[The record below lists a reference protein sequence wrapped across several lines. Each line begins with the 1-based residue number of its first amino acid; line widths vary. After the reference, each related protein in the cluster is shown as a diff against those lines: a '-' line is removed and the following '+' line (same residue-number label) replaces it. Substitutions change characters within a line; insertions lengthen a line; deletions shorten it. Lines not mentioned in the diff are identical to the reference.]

1 MIYEKN
7 RIFLKNK
14 KINNLDKFVIKF
26 VKILEKYTRYVIVS
40 GYVSILFG
48 RSRATEYIDI
58 IVEKKDLSE
67 FFSHL
72 EKKNYW
78 LINASFNEANENIK
92 YNAIRIAKKGKFIP
106 NIELK
111 IAKTDIEKIAL
122 SERIRVFLN
131 SSSIYIS
138 PIELQIAYKL
148 FLSSEKDIED
158 ARHLFNIFSD
168 KIKIEELKKMVEE
181 LKVEKKLKYLGIKY
195 D

>member
-1 MIYEKN
+1 MSK
-7 RIFLKNK
+7 
-14 KINNLDKFVIKF
+14 
-26 VKILEKYTRYVIVS
+26 
-40 GYVSILFG
+40 
-48 RSRATEYIDI
+48 
-58 IVEKKDLSE
+58 KKDLSE

-138 PIELQIAYKL
+138 PIELKIAYKL